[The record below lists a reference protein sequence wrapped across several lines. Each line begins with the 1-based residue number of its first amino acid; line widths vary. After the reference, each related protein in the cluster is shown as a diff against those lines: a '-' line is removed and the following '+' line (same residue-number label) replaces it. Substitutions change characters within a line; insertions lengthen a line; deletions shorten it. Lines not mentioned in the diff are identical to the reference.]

1 MPACA
6 EVHKVMQEVTGV
18 SYESSEQQVQHV
30 DSSPTRQK
38 RDSKDIKALLK
49 FLVGRNPFTN
59 ADTRL
64 RSISSGRIA
73 SDKVNAEDAGN
84 IGEKILEKMV
94 GKNVLQVK
102 FTKESQVTTMKMNT
116 KSGKEKNCCSSGFNS
131 SIPKTHK
138 NCRAQSRIFGRR
150 LCL

>member
-1 MPACA
+1 MSD
-6 EVHKVMQEVTGV
+6 VTDV

-73 SDKVNAEDAGN
+73 SDEVNAEDAGN
-84 IGEKILEKMV
+84 IGEKILEKII
-94 GKNVLQVK
+94 GKNMLQVK
-102 FTKESQVTTMKMNT
+102 ITKESQVTTMQMNT
-116 KSGKEKNCCSSGFNS
+116 KS
-131 SIPKTHK
+131 
-138 NCRAQSRIFGRR
+138 
-150 LCL
+150 